1 MPGDMLMSL
10 EIPLELDL
18 TSIVDNKIN
27 SKFNLV
33 GIIKRCVDNKG
44 IEYYISI
51 YLDNYKKCWMIYE
64 RGSLKEIEKPLEHNN
79 GLIMLL
85 FYSAKINII
94 GI

>member
-1 MPGDMLMSL
+1 MTL

-18 TSIVDNKIN
+18 ERAINNKEI
-27 SKFNLV
+27 SQFNLV